1 MSPVRESKAR
11 NPRSLVLAVGG
22 VALGL
27 LLVALLFIVAIPS
40 LTESGTVKVKLGTD
54 TFGAGSAEDRAESIA
69 ANGPVIYP
77 DVSGGTRDIY
87 LQHLGD
93 DPNQGWYAFETR
105 RPGQGRD
112 CPLNWNSDE
121 VHFVD
126 ACDGTVVPADG
137 TGLLS
142 YPVVV
147 NEDGNLVID
156 LNPGDGEDITSTTG
170 G

>member
-1 MSPVRESKAR
+1 MSPVRESKGR
-11 NPRSLVLAVGG
+11 NPRSLVLAIGG

-27 LLVALLFIVAIPS
+27 LLIVLLFIVAIPS
-40 LTESGTVKVKLGTD
+40 LTESGKVKVKLGTD
-54 TFGAGSAEDRAESIA
+54 TFDAGSAEARAESIA
-69 ANGPVIYP
+69 AHGPVIYP

-87 LQHLGD
+87 LQHIGD

-112 CPLNWNSDE
+112 CPLEWHSDQ
-121 VHFVD
+121 VQFVD
-126 ACDGTVVPADG
+126 VCDGTVIPANG

-147 NEDGNLVID
+147 TENGNLVID
-156 LNPGDGEDITSTTG
+156 LNPGDGQDITSTTG
-170 G
+170 